1 MLTIIKVSRWG
12 VQYTIFSMC
21 LCLKTPKVQG
31 LKSHFKIPKEEIT
44 FLRHLPLSRMSQFFF
59 PPTLEQVVISL
70 VQCHTR
76 SLVSR

>member
-59 PPTLEQVVISL
+59 SPNTGTSCHIFSSMPHQVL
-70 VQCHTR
+70 G
-76 SLVSR
+76 